1 MNLRP
6 FRPCVYRD
14 DLTDVTAPPFD
25 GITPDQENELKKHP
39 YNITHL
45 TLPRGPEGVENSR
58 GLIEKWILDGI
69 ITQLDQDALIVLV
82 QEFRLN
88 SENIERIGVVGVTDV
103 YPDDGTV
110 KPHENTFPGPVRERA
125 ALMKG
130 MGAQLEPLFM
140 TVLNNN
146 FERVLKRTIAGKR
159 PDRVFEEPLGVKN
172 SLYFVKDSE
181 KIGRISEAISR
192 DSAIVADGH
201 HRLKAAR
208 TIAAQ
213 SQGKEAD
220 FWRESMV
227 YVSSI
232 YDRGLLISGVHR
244 IVGNGFSIKQNS
256 DRIESFFRVREREAI
271 DAFDTIVVY
280 DGKFRELIP
289 RSGALE
295 SLFGKDFSAEDVVG
309 SMVVNE
315 ILFGKVLG
323 MENKDLESSVQY
335 THDVAL
341 AVGYVDSGKGNFAVI
356 MPAWNKDAFIK
367 QAMEGNVLPQKSTY
381 FYPKIPSGVAIRK
394 FDITNC

>member
-6 FRPCVYRD
+6 FMPCVYRD
-14 DLTDVTAPPFD
+14 DIKDVTAPPFD
-25 GITPDQENELKKHP
+25 GITPEQEAELKKHA
-39 YNITHL
+39 YNIAHL
-45 TLPRGPEGVENSR
+45 TLPHGPEGVEKARS
-58 GLIEKWILDGI
+58 LIEEWISDGI
-69 ITQLDQDALIVLV
+69 ISQVDKETFIVLV

-88 SENIERIGVVGVTDV
+88 SENIERIGVIGITDTYPNVGS
-103 YPDDGTV
+103 V
-110 KPHENTFPGPVRERA
+110 KPHENTFPGPVKERA

-130 MGAQLEPLFM
+130 MEAQLEPLFM

-146 FERVLKRTIAGKR
+146 FERVLKRSIAGRR
-159 PDRVFEEPLGVKN
+159 PDRVFEEPIGVRN
-172 SLYFVKDSE
+172 SLYFVNDSE
-181 KIGRISEAISR
+181 KIVRVSEAISK
-192 DSAIVADGH
+192 DTAIVADGH

-213 SQGKEAD
+213 SQGTEAD
-220 FWRESMV
+220 FWKESMV

-244 IVGNGFSIKQNS
+244 IVGNGFSLKQNS
-256 DRIESFFRVREREAI
+256 DRIESHFRLREREAI
-271 DAFDTIVVY
+271 DAFDTIVIY
-280 DGKFRELIP
+280 DGKFKELIP
-289 RSGALE
+289 RKGALE
-295 SLFGKDFSAEDVVG
+295 SLFGKEFSAEDVVG
-309 SMVVNE
+309 SKVVNE
-315 ILFGKVLG
+315 ILFSQVLG

-341 AVGYVDSGKGNFAVI
+341 AIRYVDSGKGNFAVI